1 LFTGIPGEIKA
12 EAVDYGAVSVERM
25 GEGVSIDGE
34 ARFGESPVD
43 PVMRNMREGVSMLKG
58 LVWSIS

>member
-34 ARFGESPVD
+34 ARIGEGPVD
-43 PVMRNMREGVSMLKG
+43 PVMRKT
-58 LVWSIS
+58 